1 MLRNNTHHQ
10 LTEPLVVITT
20 CKRDFF
26 QAQSSKVYI
35 VGGLH
40 RIAAQRILMVEMQE
54 STFARRKCSV
64 YEDGLPFE
72 AVLRLA
78 NMHNLCNS
86 LTKPTAFIEHAEKC
100 RQLLYRQFA
109 DKGALDDGQYMPRL
123 PRYNH
128 HSYIEWK
135 QMCMAHIVGPGV
147 VRMGNLNYWSGA
159 NLVGLRTFFRALH
172 MQIK

>member
-1 MLRNNTHHQ
+1 M
-10 LTEPLVVITT
+10 VVAT
-20 CKRDFF
+20 CKREHFEPRK
-26 QAQSSKVYI
+26 SKVYI

-40 RIAAQRILMVEMQE
+40 RIAAQRMLLVETQE
-54 STFARRKCSV
+54 CRFTRRKCSV
-64 YEDGLPFE
+64 YENGLPFE

-100 RQLLYRQFA
+100 RQLMYRQFA
-109 DKGALDDGQYMPRL
+109 DKNAIDDGRYMPRL

-135 QMCMAHIVGPGV
+135 QLCMAHIVGPGV
-147 VRMGNLNYWSGA
+147 VRMGNSNNWY
-159 NLVGLRTFFRALH
+159 GLL
-172 MQIK
+172 